1 MLFFILAALDFGL
14 FILMF
19 LVYVSW
25 RRDFKTRIRILSII
39 PQKRIS
45 IEIRI
50 KSWCLELFQNL
61 PYPDIL
67 ERHVSKKLFI
77 MSGIKLNHSEYLSFW
92 WFMIILG
99 YLCCI
104 LYVYFLSN
112 IYGIVGLL
120 ILTICVSNVGPFLY
134 LKKQIQIRT
143 RKIERQLPFFL
154 DMLTYTV
161 EAGMGLFPALYR
173 INQAMDNYLHR
184 EIDYF
189 LERIDLGFSVDEAL
203 RELKTRVP
211 SQYMEQI
218 VEAIISSRKLGTS
231 LARTLRIQS
240 NILRS
245 HFRLKAEQNARTAPI
260 RIIPALVFFFL
271 PGLLLIYLAPPLINL
286 FMSQ

>member
-1 MLFFILAALDFGL
+1 MAL
-14 FILMF
+14 IPHQ
-19 LVYVSW
+19 
-25 RRDFKTRIRILSII
+25 RR
-39 PQKRIS
+39 S

-50 KSWCLELFQNL
+50 KSWCMELFQNL
-61 PYPDIL
+61 PYPNIL
-67 ERHVSKKLFI
+67 ERHVSKELFL
-77 MSGIKLNHSEYLSFW
+77 MSGINLSHTEYLSFW
-92 WFMIILG
+92 WSMIILG

-173 INQAMDNYLHR
+173 INQAMDNYLR
-184 EIDYF
+184 CEIDYF
-189 LERIDLGFSVDEAL
+189 LERIDLGISVDVAL

-211 SQYMEQI
+211 SQYMEQLI
-218 VEAIISSRKLGTS
+218 EAIISSRKLGTS

-240 NILRS
+240 GILRS
-245 HFRLKAEQNARTAPI
+245 HFRLKAEQKARTAPI

-286 FMSQ
+286 LMSQ